1 MWMARCVTGSMN
13 ASSFKYE
20 KKALPCFTCKDED
33 TYLRAL
39 PSDKPE
45 DQWMR
50 PMDNV
55 KFEKFG
61 KTEAKVEK
69 GGIIKRKVEKGGIKG
84 AKVDKFGIRG
94 QNGKIVA

>member
-20 KKALPCFTCKDED
+20 KKALPCFTCRDED

-45 DQWMR
+45 GQWMR

-55 KFEKFG
+55 KQDRCRI
-61 KTEAKVEK
+61 
-69 GGIIKRKVEKGGIKG
+69 GGW
-84 AKVDKFGIRG
+84 DKHVQLHGWVQTR
-94 QNGKIVA
+94 QM